1 MPKWWL
7 TPLAGAAGGALASL
21 IGWPLPWMVGSLLAV
36 ILLRCLGGLDLRE
49 VPGARKGGQWLV
61 GTGIGLHFSPA
72 VLEQVLTHGG
82 LLLAGALLTSL
93 TSLIGI
99 ALLQIGRAHV

>member
-36 ILLRCLGGLDLRE
+36 ILLHLAAALYHAWIRRDGVFASMAGGRG
-49 VPGARKGGQWLV
+49 GARSG
-61 GTGIGLHFSPA
+61 
-72 VLEQVLTHGG
+72 
-82 LLLAGALLTSL
+82 
-93 TSLIGI
+93 
-99 ALLQIGRAHV
+99 

>member
-61 GTGIGLHFSPA
+61 GTGIGLHFRPA
-72 VLEQVLTHGG
+72 FSFINSIFLS
-82 LLLAGALLTSL
+82 LLST
-93 TSLIGI
+93 
-99 ALLQIGRAHV
+99 

>member
-36 ILLRCLGGLDLRE
+36 ILLRCLGGLDLR
-49 VPGARKGGQWLV
+49 VV
-61 GTGIGLHFSPA
+61 GVGMM
-72 VLEQVLTHGG
+72 VV
-82 LLLAGALLTSL
+82 
-93 TSLIGI
+93 
-99 ALLQIGRAHV
+99 